1 MDIDLLSKMISELIV
16 DHDTVGLPGV
26 GTFYTEVVPSTFSD
40 RGYTINPP
48 YRRLSF
54 LPNAVEN
61 DLLVNFYSDV
71 NGTPADMA
79 REYIV
84 QFLRELAEALKE
96 HKTITLPGLGRL
108 RATKEN
114 NFFFVADEDLDIYP
128 EAFGLAPVSLK
139 NIPGLDDD
147 KVDIRFEFKPPVRK
161 AERPGPAEP
170 EPSVPAEPRS
180 ATAPEAVGLPEA
192 ASGPETAEPSAA
204 AAEPVFGAGTSAD
217 AKTAADAETAAI
229 QETASELAAGAEVS
243 SGTNATAEPA
253 GTAVIAEPAVA
264 VERAASAEPAAAAE
278 PEAEAPEAAVA
289 GEGAAEP
296 SVAVER
302 AVSAEAVVPPGA
314 ASGPSVP
321 AEPLSATAPEAVVLP
336 GAASGPETAEPSA
349 AAGPEASVPE
359 PEAEAPKAAV
369 AGEGAAEPAEPGA
382 LANCAEETRVVEEDD
397 GQTEKKLP
405 SAERISAPAAEE
417 DDGRTVKKFR
427 WWIPLLVLS
436 ALAAIFLAV
445 FLILAHVAPDF
456 IDSILYTPEE
466 LRIINY

>member
-16 DHDTVGLPGV
+16 DHDRVGLPGV

-161 AERPGPAEP
+161 AAEPEPAYAASVEPAEP
-170 EPSVPAEPRS
+170 EITVEPAEPVEPTEPAALSASAATAAVAEPAKIAVPAE
-180 ATAPEAVGLPEA
+180 TAAPAVPAETA
-192 ASGPETAEPSAA
+192 ASAELTETAEPAESAKP
-204 AAEPVFGAGTSAD
+204 AEL
-217 AKTAADAETAAI
+217 I
-229 QETASELAAGAEVS
+229 
-243 SGTNATAEPA
+243 EP
-253 GTAVIAEPAVA
+253 AEPAVA
-264 VERAASAEPAAAAE
+264 
-278 PEAEAPEAAVA
+278 
-289 GEGAAEP
+289 GE
-296 SVAVER
+296 
-302 AVSAEAVVPPGA
+302 
-314 ASGPSVP
+314 
-321 AEPLSATAPEAVVLP
+321 
-336 GAASGPETAEPSA
+336 
-349 AAGPEASVPE
+349 
-359 PEAEAPKAAV
+359 
-369 AGEGAAEPAEPGA
+369 EPAEPGA

-405 SAERISAPAAEE
+405 SAERIPAPAAEE

-427 WWIPLLVLS
+427 WWIPLLVLF

>member
-1 MDIDLLSKMISELIV
+1 MSRMISELVV
-16 DHDTVGLPGV
+16 DHDRVGLPGV
-26 GTFYTEVVPSTFSD
+26 GTFYADVVPSTFSD

-71 NGTPADMA
+71 NGIPAEVA
-79 REYIV
+79 REYLT
-84 QFLRELAEALKE
+84 QFLSELAAVLRKR
-96 HKTITLPGLGRL
+96 KSIMLPGLGRL

-161 AERPGPAEP
+161 AAEHEPAYAASVEPAEP
-170 EPSVPAEPRS
+170 EITVEP
-180 ATAPEAVGLPEA
+180 
-192 ASGPETAEPSAA
+192 
-204 AAEPVFGAGTSAD
+204 
-217 AKTAADAETAAI
+217 
-229 QETASELAAGAEVS
+229 
-243 SGTNATAEPA
+243 
-253 GTAVIAEPAVA
+253 AEPAVA
-264 VERAASAEPAAAAE
+264 VEPTESAALSASAATAAVAEPAKVAAPAETAAPAVPAETAASAELSETAEPSESAKPAELIEPAEPAVTAEPEASMQE

-289 GEGAAEP
+289 GD
-296 SVAVER
+296 
-302 AVSAEAVVPPGA
+302 
-314 ASGPSVP
+314 
-321 AEPLSATAPEAVVLP
+321 AT
-336 GAASGPETAEPSA
+336 
-349 AAGPEASVPE
+349 
-359 PEAEAPKAAV
+359 
-369 AGEGAAEPAEPGA
+369 AEPAEPGA

-405 SAERISAPAAEE
+405 SAERIPAPAVEE

>member
-16 DHDTVGLPGV
+16 DHDRVGLPGV

-71 NGTPADMA
+71 NGTPVDMA

-161 AERPGPAEP
+161 AAEHEPAYAASVEPAEP
-170 EPSVPAEPRS
+170 EITVEP
-180 ATAPEAVGLPEA
+180 
-192 ASGPETAEPSAA
+192 
-204 AAEPVFGAGTSAD
+204 
-217 AKTAADAETAAI
+217 
-229 QETASELAAGAEVS
+229 
-243 SGTNATAEPA
+243 
-253 GTAVIAEPAVA
+253 AEPAVA
-264 VERAASAEPAAAAE
+264 VEPTESAALSASAATAAVAEPAKVAAPAETAAPAVPAETAASAE
-278 PEAEAPEAAVA
+278 
-289 GEGAAEP
+289 
-296 SVAVER
+296 
-302 AVSAEAVVPPGA
+302 
-314 ASGPSVP
+314 
-321 AEPLSATAPEAVVLP
+321 LS
-336 GAASGPETAEPSA
+336 ETAEPSESAKPAELIEPAEPAVA
-349 AAGPEASVPE
+349 AAPEALVPE
-359 PEAEAPKAAV
+359 SDAATPEIAGAEVFPGTEAT
-369 AGEGAAEPAEPGA
+369 AEPAEPELRA
-382 LANCAEETRVVEEDD
+382 DAAEEAR
-397 GQTEKKLP
+397 
-405 SAERISAPAAEE
+405 AAEE
-417 DDGRTVKKFR
+417 DTGQPVKKFR
-427 WWIPLLVLS
+427 WWIPLLVLF

>member
-16 DHDTVGLPGV
+16 DHDRVGLPGV

-161 AERPGPAEP
+161 AAEP
-170 EPSVPAEPRS
+170 E
-180 ATAPEAVGLPEA
+180 
-192 ASGPETAEPSAA
+192 
-204 AAEPVFGAGTSAD
+204 
-217 AKTAADAETAAI
+217 
-229 QETASELAAGAEVS
+229 
-243 SGTNATAEPA
+243 
-253 GTAVIAEPAVA
+253 
-264 VERAASAEPAAAAE
+264 
-278 PEAEAPEAAVA
+278 
-289 GEGAAEP
+289 
-296 SVAVER
+296 
-302 AVSAEAVVPPGA
+302 
-314 ASGPSVP
+314 P
-321 AEPLSATAPEAVVLP
+321 AEPLSATAPEPEPESAAPVAPAEPEITVEPAAPVEPAEPAALSASAEPAAVAEPAKVAAP
-336 GAASGPETAEPSA
+336 AETVAPIVPAETAASAELSETAEPAESAKPAELIEPAEPAVA
-349 AAGPEASVPE
+349 AAPEASVPDLN
-359 PEAEAPKAAV
+359 AAV
-369 AGEGAAEPAEPGA
+369 PETSEPSAPAAEPVSEAGTSAAAETAAMQEPASESVEGAEVSSGADATAEPAEPELRA
-382 LANCAEETRVVEEDD
+382 DAAEEARMSDEDD
-397 GQTEKKLP
+397 GQ
-405 SAERISAPAAEE
+405 
-417 DDGRTVKKFR
+417 TVKKFR
-427 WWIPLLVLS
+427 WWIPLLVLF

>member
-16 DHDTVGLPGV
+16 DHDRVGLPGV

-161 AERPGPAEP
+161 AAEPEPAYAASVEPAEP
-170 EPSVPAEPRS
+170 EITVEPAEPVGPAELAVS
-180 ATAPEAVGLPEA
+180 AELSTTASSEVSGAEPDAAAPET
-192 ASGPETAEPSAA
+192 SEPSAP
-204 AAEPVFGAGTSAD
+204 AAEPVSGVGTSA
-217 AKTAADAETAAI
+217 AAETAAM
-229 QETASELAAGAEVS
+229 QEPASESAEGAEVFP
-243 SGTNATAEPA
+243 GTDATAEPA
-253 GTAVIAEPAVA
+253 GTAVIVEPAVA
-264 VERAASAEPAAAAE
+264 VEPTESAALSASAATAAVAEPTKVAASAEAAAPAVPAETATSAELSETAEPSESAKPAELIEPAEPAVAAEPAVTAE
-278 PEAEAPEAAVA
+278 PEASMQEPEAPEAAVA
-289 GEGAAEP
+289 GD
-296 SVAVER
+296 
-302 AVSAEAVVPPGA
+302 
-314 ASGPSVP
+314 
-321 AEPLSATAPEAVVLP
+321 AT
-336 GAASGPETAEPSA
+336 
-349 AAGPEASVPE
+349 
-359 PEAEAPKAAV
+359 
-369 AGEGAAEPAEPGA
+369 AEPAEPEA
-382 LANCAEETRVVEEDD
+382 LADAAEEARV
-397 GQTEKKLP
+397 
-405 SAERISAPAAEE
+405 AEE
-417 DDGRTVKKFR
+417 DDGRTVKTFR

>member
-16 DHDTVGLPGV
+16 DHDRVGLPGV

-71 NGTPADMA
+71 NGTPVDMA

-161 AERPGPAEP
+161 AEEPEPSGASAPAAEPVSGLGASAAVETAAMQEPAESSEPAEPVETAESAEPAVAAAPEASVPEPDAATPEIAGAEVFPGADATAEPAEP
-170 EPSVPAEPRS
+170 ELHVDATAEPAVTVDPAESAALSTSAAAVEPAKATAPAETAAPAVPAE
-180 ATAPEAVGLPEA
+180 TA
-192 ASGPETAEPSAA
+192 ASAELSETAEPSESAKP
-204 AAEPVFGAGTSAD
+204 AEL
-217 AKTAADAETAAI
+217 I
-229 QETASELAAGAEVS
+229 
-243 SGTNATAEPA
+243 EP
-253 GTAVIAEPAVA
+253 AEPAVT
-264 VERAASAEPAAAAE
+264 AEPEASMQE

-289 GEGAAEP
+289 GD
-296 SVAVER
+296 
-302 AVSAEAVVPPGA
+302 
-314 ASGPSVP
+314 
-321 AEPLSATAPEAVVLP
+321 AT
-336 GAASGPETAEPSA
+336 
-349 AAGPEASVPE
+349 
-359 PEAEAPKAAV
+359 
-369 AGEGAAEPAEPGA
+369 AEPAEPELRA
-382 LANCAEETRVVEEDD
+382 DAAEEAR
-397 GQTEKKLP
+397 
-405 SAERISAPAAEE
+405 AAEE
-417 DDGRTVKKFR
+417 DTGQPVKKFR
-427 WWIPLLVLS
+427 WWIPLLVLF

>member
-161 AERPGPAEP
+161 AAEPEPAYAASVEPAEP
-170 EPSVPAEPRS
+170 EITVEP
-180 ATAPEAVGLPEA
+180 
-192 ASGPETAEPSAA
+192 
-204 AAEPVFGAGTSAD
+204 
-217 AKTAADAETAAI
+217 
-229 QETASELAAGAEVS
+229 
-243 SGTNATAEPA
+243 
-253 GTAVIAEPAVA
+253 AEPAVA
-264 VERAASAEPAAAAE
+264 VEPMESAALSASAATAAVAEPAKVAAPAETAAPAVPAETAASAE
-278 PEAEAPEAAVA
+278 
-289 GEGAAEP
+289 
-296 SVAVER
+296 
-302 AVSAEAVVPPGA
+302 
-314 ASGPSVP
+314 
-321 AEPLSATAPEAVVLP
+321 LS
-336 GAASGPETAEPSA
+336 ETAEPSESA
-349 AAGPEASVPE
+349 KPAELIEPAEPAVTAEPEASMPE
-359 PEAEAPKAAV
+359 PEAEAPKAAG

-405 SAERISAPAAEE
+405 SAERIPAPAAEE

>member
-1 MDIDLLSKMISELIV
+1 MDIDLLSKMIAELIV

-161 AERPGPAEP
+161 AEKPGPAEPGPSVSAERPGPAEP
-170 EPSVPAEPRS
+170 EPSVPAEPLS
-180 ATAPEAVGLPEA
+180 ATAPEA
-192 ASGPETAEPSAA
+192 AEPSAA

-217 AKTAADAETAAI
+217 AKTAADAETAAM
-229 QETASELAAGAEVS
+229 QETASESAAGAEVS
-243 SGTNATAEPA
+243 SGTDATAEPA
-253 GTAVIAEPAVA
+253 GTAVTAEPSVV

-302 AVSAEAVVPPGA
+302 AVSAEAVV
-314 ASGPSVP
+314 
-321 AEPLSATAPEAVVLP
+321 LPE
-336 GAASGPETAEPSA
+336 AASGPETAEPA

-369 AGEGAAEPAEPGA
+369 TGEGTAEPAEPEA
-382 LANCAEETRVVEEDD
+382 LADAAEEAR
-397 GQTEKKLP
+397 
-405 SAERISAPAAEE
+405 AAEE
-417 DDGRTVKKFR
+417 DTGQPVKKFR

>member
-16 DHDTVGLPGV
+16 DHDRVGLPGV

-71 NGTPADMA
+71 NGTPVDMA

-161 AERPGPAEP
+161 AAEHEPAYAASVEPAEP
-170 EPSVPAEPRS
+170 EITVEP
-180 ATAPEAVGLPEA
+180 
-192 ASGPETAEPSAA
+192 
-204 AAEPVFGAGTSAD
+204 
-217 AKTAADAETAAI
+217 
-229 QETASELAAGAEVS
+229 
-243 SGTNATAEPA
+243 
-253 GTAVIAEPAVA
+253 AEPAVA
-264 VERAASAEPAAAAE
+264 VEPTESAALSASAATAAVAEPAKVAAPAETAAPAVPAGPAASAE
-278 PEAEAPEAAVA
+278 
-289 GEGAAEP
+289 
-296 SVAVER
+296 
-302 AVSAEAVVPPGA
+302 
-314 ASGPSVP
+314 
-321 AEPLSATAPEAVVLP
+321 LS
-336 GAASGPETAEPSA
+336 ETAEPSESAKPAELIEPAEPAVA
-349 AAGPEASVPE
+349 AAPEALVPE
-359 PEAEAPKAAV
+359 SDAATPEIAGAEVFPGTEAT
-369 AGEGAAEPAEPGA
+369 AEPAEPELRA
-382 LANCAEETRVVEEDD
+382 DAAEEAR
-397 GQTEKKLP
+397 
-405 SAERISAPAAEE
+405 AAEE
-417 DDGRTVKKFR
+417 DTGQPVKKFR
-427 WWIPLLVLS
+427 WWIPLLVLF

>member
-16 DHDTVGLPGV
+16 DHDRVGLPGV

-161 AERPGPAEP
+161 AAEHEPAYAASVEPAEP
-170 EPSVPAEPRS
+170 EITVEP
-180 ATAPEAVGLPEA
+180 
-192 ASGPETAEPSAA
+192 
-204 AAEPVFGAGTSAD
+204 
-217 AKTAADAETAAI
+217 
-229 QETASELAAGAEVS
+229 
-243 SGTNATAEPA
+243 
-253 GTAVIAEPAVA
+253 AEPAVA
-264 VERAASAEPAAAAE
+264 VEPTESAALSASAATAAVAEPAKIAVPAETAAPAVPAETAASAELSETAEPSESAKPAELIEPAEPAVTAEPEASMQE

-289 GEGAAEP
+289 GD
-296 SVAVER
+296 
-302 AVSAEAVVPPGA
+302 
-314 ASGPSVP
+314 
-321 AEPLSATAPEAVVLP
+321 AT
-336 GAASGPETAEPSA
+336 
-349 AAGPEASVPE
+349 
-359 PEAEAPKAAV
+359 
-369 AGEGAAEPAEPGA
+369 AEPAEPGA

-405 SAERISAPAAEE
+405 SAERIPAPAAEE

>member
-16 DHDTVGLPGV
+16 DHDRVGLPGV

-161 AERPGPAEP
+161 AAEPEPAYAASVEPAEP
-170 EPSVPAEPRS
+170 EITVEPVGPAAPAVSAELSTTASSEVFGAEPDAAAPETSEPSAPAAEPVSGDGTSAAAETAATQESASESAEGAEVFPGTDATAEPEEPVQPTEPAALSASAATAAVAEPAKVAAPAETAAPAVPAE
-180 ATAPEAVGLPEA
+180 TA
-192 ASGPETAEPSAA
+192 ASAELTETAEPAESAKP
-204 AAEPVFGAGTSAD
+204 AEL
-217 AKTAADAETAAI
+217 I
-229 QETASELAAGAEVS
+229 
-243 SGTNATAEPA
+243 EP
-253 GTAVIAEPAVA
+253 AEPAVT
-264 VERAASAEPAAAAE
+264 AE
-278 PEAEAPEAAVA
+278 PEA
-289 GEGAAEP
+289 
-296 SVAVER
+296 SM
-302 AVSAEAVVPPGA
+302 
-314 ASGPSVP
+314 
-321 AEPLSATAPEAVVLP
+321 
-336 GAASGPETAEPSA
+336 
-349 AAGPEASVPE
+349 PE
-359 PEAEAPKAAV
+359 PEAEAPKAAG

-405 SAERISAPAAEE
+405 SAERIPAPAAEE

>member
-16 DHDTVGLPGV
+16 DHDRVGLPGV

-161 AERPGPAEP
+161 AAEHEPAYAASVEPAEP
-170 EPSVPAEPRS
+170 EITV
-180 ATAPEAVGLPEA
+180 
-192 ASGPETAEPSAA
+192 
-204 AAEPVFGAGTSAD
+204 
-217 AKTAADAETAAI
+217 
-229 QETASELAAGAEVS
+229 
-243 SGTNATAEPA
+243 
-253 GTAVIAEPAVA
+253 EPAVA
-264 VERAASAEPAAAAE
+264 VEPTESAALSASAATAAVAEPAKVAAPAETAAPAVPAETAASAELSETAEPSDSAKPAELIEPAEPAVTAEPEASMQE
-278 PEAEAPEAAVA
+278 PEAEAPEPAVA
-289 GEGAAEP
+289 GE
-296 SVAVER
+296 
-302 AVSAEAVVPPGA
+302 
-314 ASGPSVP
+314 
-321 AEPLSATAPEAVVLP
+321 
-336 GAASGPETAEPSA
+336 
-349 AAGPEASVPE
+349 
-359 PEAEAPKAAV
+359 
-369 AGEGAAEPAEPGA
+369 EPAEPGA
-382 LANCAEETRVVEEDD
+382 LANCAEEAR
-397 GQTEKKLP
+397 
-405 SAERISAPAAEE
+405 AAEE
-417 DDGRTVKKFR
+417 DTGQPVKKFR

>member
-16 DHDTVGLPGV
+16 DHDRVGLPGV

-161 AERPGPAEP
+161 ATEPEPAYAASVEPAEP
-170 EPSVPAEPRS
+170 EITVEPAEPVGPAELAVS
-180 ATAPEAVGLPEA
+180 AELSTTASSEVSGAEPDAAAPET
-192 ASGPETAEPSAA
+192 SEPSAP
-204 AAEPVFGAGTSAD
+204 AAEPVSGVGTSA
-217 AKTAADAETAAI
+217 AAETAAM
-229 QETASELAAGAEVS
+229 QEPASESAEGAEVFP
-243 SGTNATAEPA
+243 GTDATAEPA
-253 GTAVIAEPAVA
+253 GTAVIVEPAVA
-264 VERAASAEPAAAAE
+264 VEPTEPAALSASAATAAVAEPAKVAAPAETAAPAVPAETAASAELTETAEPSESAKPAELIEPAEPAVTAEPEASMQE
-278 PEAEAPEAAVA
+278 PEAEAPEPAVA
-289 GEGAAEP
+289 GEEAR
-296 SVAVER
+296 VA
-302 AVSAEAVVPPGA
+302 
-314 ASGPSVP
+314 
-321 AEPLSATAPEAVVLP
+321 
-336 GAASGPETAEPSA
+336 
-349 AAGPEASVPE
+349 
-359 PEAEAPKAAV
+359 
-369 AGEGAAEPAEPGA
+369 
-382 LANCAEETRVVEEDD
+382 EEDD
-397 GQTEKKLP
+397 GQ
-405 SAERISAPAAEE
+405 
-417 DDGRTVKKFR
+417 TVKKFR

>member
-161 AERPGPAEP
+161 AAEPEPAYAASVEPAEP
-170 EPSVPAEPRS
+170 EITVEPAEPVEPTES
-180 ATAPEAVGLPEA
+180 AALSASAATAAVAEPAKVAAPAETAAPAVPAVTA
-192 ASGPETAEPSAA
+192 ASAELSETAEPSESAKP
-204 AAEPVFGAGTSAD
+204 AEL
-217 AKTAADAETAAI
+217 I
-229 QETASELAAGAEVS
+229 
-243 SGTNATAEPA
+243 EP
-253 GTAVIAEPAVA
+253 AEPAVT
-264 VERAASAEPAAAAE
+264 AE
-278 PEAEAPEAAVA
+278 PEA
-289 GEGAAEP
+289 
-296 SVAVER
+296 SMQ
-302 AVSAEAVVPPGA
+302 
-314 ASGPSVP
+314 
-321 AEPLSATAPEAVVLP
+321 
-336 GAASGPETAEPSA
+336 
-349 AAGPEASVPE
+349 E

-369 AGEGAAEPAEPGA
+369 AGGGAAEPAEPGVQA
-382 LANCAEETRVVEEDD
+382 DGAEETRVVEEDD

-405 SAERISAPAAEE
+405 SAERIPAPAAEE

-427 WWIPLLVLS
+427 WWIPLLVLF

>member
-16 DHDTVGLPGV
+16 DHDRVGLPGV

-161 AERPGPAEP
+161 AAEPEPAYAASVEPAEP
-170 EPSVPAEPRS
+170 EITVEP
-180 ATAPEAVGLPEA
+180 
-192 ASGPETAEPSAA
+192 
-204 AAEPVFGAGTSAD
+204 
-217 AKTAADAETAAI
+217 
-229 QETASELAAGAEVS
+229 
-243 SGTNATAEPA
+243 
-253 GTAVIAEPAVA
+253 AEPAVA
-264 VERAASAEPAAAAE
+264 VEPTESAALSASAATAAVAEPAKIAVPAETAAPAVPAETAASAE
-278 PEAEAPEAAVA
+278 
-289 GEGAAEP
+289 
-296 SVAVER
+296 
-302 AVSAEAVVPPGA
+302 
-314 ASGPSVP
+314 
-321 AEPLSATAPEAVVLP
+321 LT
-336 GAASGPETAEPSA
+336 ETAEPAESA
-349 AAGPEASVPE
+349 KPAELIE
-359 PEAEAPKAAV
+359 PAEPAV
-369 AGEGAAEPAEPGA
+369 AGGGAAELAVPGA

-405 SAERISAPAAEE
+405 SAERIPAPAVEE

-427 WWIPLLVLS
+427 WWIPLLVLF

>member
-161 AERPGPAEP
+161 AEKPGPAYAASVEPAEP
-170 EPSVPAEPRS
+170 EITVEPAEPVGPASPAVS
-180 ATAPEAVGLPEA
+180 AELSTTASSEVFGAEPDAAAPET
-192 ASGPETAEPSAA
+192 SEPSAP
-204 AAEPVFGAGTSAD
+204 AAEPVSGDGTSA
-217 AKTAADAETAAI
+217 AAETAAT
-229 QETASELAAGAEVS
+229 QEPASESAEGAEVFP
-243 SGTNATAEPA
+243 GTDAT
-253 GTAVIAEPAVA
+253 AEPAVA
-264 VERAASAEPAAAAE
+264 VEPTEPAALSASAATAAVAEPAKVAAPAETAAPAVPAETAASAELTETAE
-278 PEAEAPEAAVA
+278 PAEPAESAKPAELIEPAEPAVA
-289 GEGAAEP
+289 GE
-296 SVAVER
+296 
-302 AVSAEAVVPPGA
+302 
-314 ASGPSVP
+314 
-321 AEPLSATAPEAVVLP
+321 
-336 GAASGPETAEPSA
+336 
-349 AAGPEASVPE
+349 
-359 PEAEAPKAAV
+359 
-369 AGEGAAEPAEPGA
+369 EPAEPGA

-405 SAERISAPAAEE
+405 SAERIPAPAAEE

-427 WWIPLLVLS
+427 WWIPLLVLF

>member
-161 AERPGPAEP
+161 AAEPEPAYAASVEPAEP
-170 EPSVPAEPRS
+170 EITVEP
-180 ATAPEAVGLPEA
+180 
-192 ASGPETAEPSAA
+192 
-204 AAEPVFGAGTSAD
+204 
-217 AKTAADAETAAI
+217 
-229 QETASELAAGAEVS
+229 
-243 SGTNATAEPA
+243 
-253 GTAVIAEPAVA
+253 AEPAVA
-264 VERAASAEPAAAAE
+264 VEPAESAALSTSAAAVEPAKVAAPAETAAPIVPAGPAASAELTETAEPAESAEPAEPVETAEPAEPAVAAAPEASVPE

-289 GEGAAEP
+289 GD
-296 SVAVER
+296 
-302 AVSAEAVVPPGA
+302 
-314 ASGPSVP
+314 
-321 AEPLSATAPEAVVLP
+321 ATP
-336 GAASGPETAEPSA
+336 
-349 AAGPEASVPE
+349 
-359 PEAEAPKAAV
+359 
-369 AGEGAAEPAEPGA
+369 EPAEPEA
-382 LANCAEETRVVEEDD
+382 LADAAEETRVVEEDD
-397 GQTEKKLP
+397 GQTE
-405 SAERISAPAAEE
+405 
-417 DDGRTVKKFR
+417 KKFR

>member
-16 DHDTVGLPGV
+16 DHDRVGLPGV

-161 AERPGPAEP
+161 AAEPEPAYAASVEPAEP
-170 EPSVPAEPRS
+170 EITVEP
-180 ATAPEAVGLPEA
+180 
-192 ASGPETAEPSAA
+192 
-204 AAEPVFGAGTSAD
+204 
-217 AKTAADAETAAI
+217 
-229 QETASELAAGAEVS
+229 
-243 SGTNATAEPA
+243 
-253 GTAVIAEPAVA
+253 AEPAVA
-264 VERAASAEPAAAAE
+264 VEPTESAALSASAATAAVAEPAKIAVPAETAAPAVPAETAASAE
-278 PEAEAPEAAVA
+278 
-289 GEGAAEP
+289 
-296 SVAVER
+296 
-302 AVSAEAVVPPGA
+302 
-314 ASGPSVP
+314 
-321 AEPLSATAPEAVVLP
+321 LT
-336 GAASGPETAEPSA
+336 ETAEPAESA
-349 AAGPEASVPE
+349 KPAELIE
-359 PEAEAPKAAV
+359 PAEPAV
-369 AGEGAAEPAEPGA
+369 AGEGAAEPAEPGVQA
-382 LANCAEETRVVEEDD
+382 DGAEETRVVEEDD
-397 GQTEKKLP
+397 GQTGKKLP
-405 SAERISAPAAEE
+405 SAERIPAPAAEE
-417 DDGRTVKKFR
+417 EDGRTVKKFR

>member
-16 DHDTVGLPGV
+16 DHDRVGLPGV

-161 AERPGPAEP
+161 AAEPEPAYAASVEPAEP
-170 EPSVPAEPRS
+170 EITVEP
-180 ATAPEAVGLPEA
+180 
-192 ASGPETAEPSAA
+192 
-204 AAEPVFGAGTSAD
+204 
-217 AKTAADAETAAI
+217 
-229 QETASELAAGAEVS
+229 
-243 SGTNATAEPA
+243 
-253 GTAVIAEPAVA
+253 AEPAVA
-264 VERAASAEPAAAAE
+264 VEPTESAALSASAATAAVAEPAKVAAPAETAAPAVPAETAASAE
-278 PEAEAPEAAVA
+278 
-289 GEGAAEP
+289 
-296 SVAVER
+296 
-302 AVSAEAVVPPGA
+302 
-314 ASGPSVP
+314 
-321 AEPLSATAPEAVVLP
+321 LS
-336 GAASGPETAEPSA
+336 ETAEPSESA
-349 AAGPEASVPE
+349 KPAELIE
-359 PEAEAPKAAV
+359 PAEPAV
-369 AGEGAAEPAEPGA
+369 AGEEPAESGA

-405 SAERISAPAAEE
+405 SAERIPAPAAEE

-427 WWIPLLVLS
+427 WWIPLLVLF

>member
-16 DHDTVGLPGV
+16 DHDRVGLPGV

-71 NGTPADMA
+71 NGTPVDMA

-161 AERPGPAEP
+161 AAEHEPAYAASVEPAEP
-170 EPSVPAEPRS
+170 EITVEP
-180 ATAPEAVGLPEA
+180 
-192 ASGPETAEPSAA
+192 
-204 AAEPVFGAGTSAD
+204 
-217 AKTAADAETAAI
+217 
-229 QETASELAAGAEVS
+229 
-243 SGTNATAEPA
+243 
-253 GTAVIAEPAVA
+253 AEPAVA
-264 VERAASAEPAAAAE
+264 VDPAESAALSTSAAAVEPAKATAPAETAAPAVPAETAASAE
-278 PEAEAPEAAVA
+278 
-289 GEGAAEP
+289 
-296 SVAVER
+296 
-302 AVSAEAVVPPGA
+302 
-314 ASGPSVP
+314 
-321 AEPLSATAPEAVVLP
+321 LS
-336 GAASGPETAEPSA
+336 ETAEPSESAKPAELIEPAEPAVA
-349 AAGPEASVPE
+349 AAPEASVPE
-359 PEAEAPKAAV
+359 PDAATPEI
-369 AGEGAAEPAEPGA
+369 AGAGADAMAEPAEPELHA
-382 LANCAEETRVVEEDD
+382 DATAEPAEPELRADAAEEAR
-397 GQTEKKLP
+397 
-405 SAERISAPAAEE
+405 AAEE
-417 DDGRTVKKFR
+417 DTGQPVKKFR

>member
-16 DHDTVGLPGV
+16 DHDRVGLPGV

-161 AERPGPAEP
+161 AAEHEPAYAASVEPAEP
-170 EPSVPAEPRS
+170 EITVEP
-180 ATAPEAVGLPEA
+180 
-192 ASGPETAEPSAA
+192 
-204 AAEPVFGAGTSAD
+204 
-217 AKTAADAETAAI
+217 
-229 QETASELAAGAEVS
+229 
-243 SGTNATAEPA
+243 
-253 GTAVIAEPAVA
+253 AEPAVA
-264 VERAASAEPAAAAE
+264 VEPTESAALSASAATAAVAEPAKVAAPAETAAPAMPAETAASAELSETAEPSESAKPAELIEPAEPAVTAEPEASMQE
-278 PEAEAPEAAVA
+278 PEAEAPEAA
-289 GEGAAEP
+289 G
-296 SVAVER
+296 
-302 AVSAEAVVPPGA
+302 
-314 ASGPSVP
+314 
-321 AEPLSATAPEAVVLP
+321 
-336 GAASGPETAEPSA
+336 
-349 AAGPEASVPE
+349 
-359 PEAEAPKAAV
+359 

-405 SAERISAPAAEE
+405 SAERIPAPAAEE

-427 WWIPLLVLS
+427 WWIPLLVLF